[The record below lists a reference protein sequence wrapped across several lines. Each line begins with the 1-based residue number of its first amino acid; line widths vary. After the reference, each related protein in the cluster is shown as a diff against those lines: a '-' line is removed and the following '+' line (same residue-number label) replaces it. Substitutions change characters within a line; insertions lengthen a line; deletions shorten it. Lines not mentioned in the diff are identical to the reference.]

1 MTKYRLSMRVL
12 LIIVAVLFILL
23 SIGPV
28 QRMTARASAAIYM
41 TVHYGDRDLRF
52 QTLEYSTAFG
62 TYMVSYRDRDGQS
75 VGLQISSKRFP
86 VFIMFDSLDPG
97 A

>member
-1 MTKYRLSMRVL
+1 MTKYRVSMQL
-12 LIIVAVLFILL
+12 LFMIVALLFILL

-28 QRMTARASAAIYM
+28 QRMTARMTAAIYL

-52 QTLEYSTAFG
+52 QTLEYSSQFG
-62 TYMVSYRDRDGQS
+62 AYMVSYQDQDGQP
-75 VGLQISSKRFP
+75 VGLQISSKQFP
-86 VFIMFDSLDPG
+86 VFILFDSLDPG